1 MGLYLEHGRF
11 DSTAAVFSIDV
22 SDHEQ
27 QLSSWILIQFGVF
40 ELRSLLDREILW
52 GEFTDLQALSSGY
65 LQHRCDRG
73 GGV

>member
-1 MGLYLEHGRF
+1 MSVYILSNLYIAMAHQITNNSSFAE
-11 DSTAAVFSIDV
+11 AAKD
-22 SDHEQ
+22 
-27 QLSSWILIQFGVF
+27 ILIQFGDF

>member
-11 DSTAAVFSIDV
+11 DSTAAVFAIDV

-27 QLSSWILIQFGVF
+27 QLSSRILIQFGDF

-65 LQHRCDRG
+65 LHRCDRG
-73 GGV
+73 GG